1 MERQK
6 YVPDLCN
13 VSIITLTSDFG
24 EGSHYTAAL
33 KGALLSRAPEA
44 QIVDVS
50 HRVRKFDVI
59 EAAFIL
65 RSVYPEFPKGTV
77 HLICVQGANTPETP
91 HRLVTM
97 QGQHFIGAD
106 TGVFRLLANTEPEAV
121 FDFSGLNLD
130 VDSPTF
136 PEREVFALAAAHL
149 AKGGRADLIGRPAG
163 SLRNAEP
170 RRMSFEENTIIGHV
184 VFIDDYGNVVTNIT
198 KESFNKIGKNR
209 PFEIQMRTPRM
220 TIRSMSEHYHDVPT
234 GKELALFNHNG
245 VLEIAV
251 NNHSAPGGH
260 GGADALLG
268 LRRDQAIRINFQSET
283 SL

>member
-33 KGALLSRAPEA
+33 KGALLSRAGDA

-50 HRVRKFDVI
+50 HNVRKFDVI
-59 EAAFIL
+59 EAAFLL

-77 HLICVQGANTPETP
+77 HMICVQGANTPETP

-97 QGQHFIGAD
+97 HGQHFIGAD
-106 TGVFRLLANTEPEAV
+106 TGVFRLLSNSEPEGI
-121 FDFSGLNLD
+121 FDFSGLSLD

-136 PEREVFALAAAHL
+136 PEREVFVLAAAHL
-149 AKGGRADLIGRPAG
+149 AKGGRDDLIGRPAG
-163 SLRNAEP
+163 ALRNVEP
-170 RRMSFEENTIIGHV
+170 RRMSFEENTIVGHV
-184 VFIDDYGNVVTNIT
+184 AFIDHYGNVITNIT
-198 KESFNKIGKNR
+198 REAFQKIGKNR
-209 PFEIQMRTPRM
+209 PFEIHMRTPRM
-220 TIRSMSEHYHDVPT
+220 TIRQISEGYHDVAV
-234 GKELALFNHNG
+234 GKELALFNHTDF
-245 VLEIAV
+245 LEIAV

-268 LRRDQAIRINFQSET
+268 LRRDQSVRIVFQPEDQ
-283 SL
+283 L